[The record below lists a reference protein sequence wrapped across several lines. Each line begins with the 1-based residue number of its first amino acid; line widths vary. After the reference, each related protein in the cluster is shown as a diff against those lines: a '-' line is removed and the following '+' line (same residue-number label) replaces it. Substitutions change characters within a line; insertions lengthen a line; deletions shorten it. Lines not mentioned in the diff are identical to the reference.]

1 MYSGSVEMMCLF
13 VRWRA
18 KKLTPEERLKY
29 LNKQFEKLDL
39 NDFLRKYTDKSAMC
53 KFSVPNSRELGNSA
67 NAEESVGISEDVQT
81 VKDFCRKLDALVADV
96 N

>member
-53 KFSVPNSRELGNSA
+53 KFSVPNSRELDKIFVDMNNLTEA
-67 NAEESVGISEDVQT
+67 IVREI
-81 VKDFCRKLDALVADV
+81 
-96 N
+96 